1 MTEWLAG
8 LRREHTTGAFAD
20 EDAHP
25 DPFEQ
30 FRLWLGEAHAS
41 GILQANAMTLS
52 TVDEHGH
59 PDGRIVLLK
68 GFDERGLVFY
78 THRTSRKGRQLAA
91 QPHAA
96 LTFFWDILERQVR
109 VLGSVEQTSDAESD
123 EYFLSRPRGS
133 QLGAIV
139 SDQSAIIPDRD
150 TSSRHSTNSRIAAAA
165 TRSSVRA
172 AGAATASCHR
182 SSNSGRDVRAACTIA
197 SGTCRTATATG
208 RASAWLRRTWRAG
221 LQTRPARRV

>member
-30 FRLWLGEAHAS
+30 FRLWLGDAHAA

-59 PDGRIVLLK
+59 PDARIVLLK
-68 GFDERGLVFY
+68 GFDRRGLVFY

-96 LTFFWDILERQVR
+96 LTFFWDVLERQVR
-109 VLGSVEQTSDAESD
+109 VLGSVEWTSDTESD
-123 EYFLSRPRGS
+123 EYFRSRPRSS
-133 QLGAIV
+133 QFGAIV
-139 SDQSAIIPDRD
+139 SDQSAII
-150 TSSRHSTNSRIAAAA
+150 
-165 TRSSVRA
+165 
-172 AGAATASCHR
+172 
-182 SSNSGRDVRAACTIA
+182 SGRDTLEQALAELQDR
-197 SGTCRTATATG
+197 SGEEPLERPRGWGGYRVLPSEFEFWQG
-208 RASAWLRRTWRAG
+208 RPSRLHDRIRYVPDAHGHW
-221 LQTRPARRV
+221 TRERLAP

>member
-8 LRREHTTGAFAD
+8 LRREHTTGAFGV

-30 FRLWLGEAHAS
+30 FRLWLGDAHAA
-41 GILQANAMTLS
+41 GLLQANAMTLS

-59 PDGRIVLLK
+59 PDARIVLLK
-68 GFDERGLVFY
+68 GFDTRGLVFY

-96 LTFFWDILERQVR
+96 LTFFWDVLERQVR
-109 VLGSVEQTSDAESD
+109 VLGRVGSPTDAESD
-123 EYFLSRPRGS
+123 DYFHSRPRRS

-139 SDQSAIIPDRD
+139 SNQSA
-150 TSSRHSTNSRIAAAA
+150 
-165 TRSSVRA
+165 
-172 AGAATASCHR
+172 
-182 SSNSGRDVRAACTIA
+182 
-197 SGTCRTATATG
+197 
-208 RASAWLRRTWRAG
+208 
-221 LQTRPARRV
+221 

>member
-78 THRTSRKGRQLAA
+78 THRASRKGRQLAA

-150 TSSRHSTNSRIAAAA
+150 TLEQALNELQDRSGGDPLERPRSWGGYRVLPSEFEFWQGRPSRLHDRIRYVPDRHGNW
-165 TRSSVRA
+165 TRERLA
-172 AGAATASCHR
+172 
-182 SSNSGRDVRAACTIA
+182 
-197 SGTCRTATATG
+197 
-208 RASAWLRRTWRAG
+208 
-221 LQTRPARRV
+221 P